1 MYQPPGRLPHS
12 GFSQRFVLNANSPS
26 MSDKDI
32 GLLHRLIER
41 LLFSSK
47 ITRPDVLACVS
58 YITTRM
64 ELPTNYHKDGHL
76 NVDVLFVK
84 KIRLFILSSVE
95 NRYMEYESLFSKHT
109 MYLLN
114 IIQQIIQSR
123 RFKAML
129 TILRVVSKNTK
140 EWICMNLCNTQAN

>member
-1 MYQPPGRLPHS
+1 
-12 GFSQRFVLNANSPS
+12 
-26 MSDKDI
+26 MSEKDI
-32 GLLHRLIER
+32 GLLNRLIER

-47 ITRPDVLACVS
+47 IARPDVLAYVS
-58 YITTRM
+58 YTITKM
-64 ELPTNYHKDGHL
+64 ELPKNHHQDGHL

-84 KIRLFILSSVE
+84 KIRLCILSSVE
-95 NRYMEYESLFSKHT
+95 NRHMEFESLFSKHT

-129 TILRVVSKNTK
+129 TILKVVSKNTN
-140 EWICMNLCNTQAN
+140 EWICMNLGTTQANYTTNSQTHVTTKC